1 MNIIGQIKDQVS
13 GYADVYIKLF
23 KLNFIQR
30 TSGLV
35 SYLMF
40 AMIGLFILLG
50 VFLFLGFGLIELF
63 ADLGLSRLASIFI
76 VVGIYI
82 LMLVVLMLC
91 RKPVTRFFAGGI
103 ISVLTE
109 GDDET
114 GGEDSEEVEDENE

>member
-1 MNIIGQIKDQVS
+1 MNIIGQIKDQVA

-63 ADLGLSRLASIFI
+63 VDLGLSRLASIFI

-82 LMLVVLMLC
+82 LMLLVLMLC
-91 RKPVTRFFAGGI
+91 RKQVTRFFAGGI

-109 GDDET
+109 GDDEPEEE
-114 GGEDSEEVEDENE
+114 GGVDDKE